1 MKNISSSLLLFGAV
15 IGRNVP
21 DSNNFYIDQ
30 ELGVVIAPS
39 AMHLKDSILSEIKST
54 TLQNSQLNNTSFYK
68 SWKKVQS
75 VTLIE
80 RLRDQILHYFTTY
93 GLMSLGLDSPE
104 YVYIPTDEFA
114 TDSPKSLKLRVIKG
128 ISRVNL
134 ITSCFKFL
142 NAKIALQQD
151 TIQNILNV
159 LSDCEYI
166 FTGNEKIAN
175 REAKSL
181 IVDLTGILPKNGE
194 ELFRYLIYSATKE
207 SLIVKNS
214 QLITNI
220 KSSRFDL
227 DVLITSETQIVEL
240 SKSFH
245 RYKPLWLAFKFN
257 KDNSKIVNRIAK
269 LAKVHHVPLAENVLG
284 SLTSKMYSHKELTNA
299 MHNASIFQILRA
311 ISATKLYLTDN
322 DNRYYKIRNGK
333 SFAKTKPSTL
343 TMEQIQQ
350 NLSSLLETVKT
361 LKKDTKIYTTP
372 FVDYAVPVSE
382 KMFSGNIPKYTKIS
396 IPYEES
402 QSLLVGVYWKNTES
416 HSDLDLSAVNVNGKI
431 GWNSRHNGG
440 GLSYSGDVTSAH
452 KGASEWLY
460 CHKLDGEYLIKLNRF
475 SAPENQ
481 QYKIIIGYGDKIN
494 SNYMI
499 DPNKILFS
507 VDCVM
512 DHRQKILGLLK
523 PNENNT
529 GVDFY
534 LIDQFFGEGI
544 VSSYK
549 EKDKIAQSA
558 ILSQSENFIRLSDIF
573 TITTK
578 KEDADVILEPN
589 ELSKDSILNLFV

>member
-15 IGRNVP
+15 IGR
-21 DSNNFYIDQ
+21 SNPISNDFYIDQ
-30 ELGVVIAPS
+30 ELGVVIAPT

-68 SWKKVQS
+68 SWTKVQS

-128 ISRVNL
+128 ISKENL
-134 ITSCFKFL
+134 NASCFKFL

-159 LSDCEYI
+159 LADCGYI

-175 REAKSL
+175 KEAKSL

-194 ELFRYLIYSATKE
+194 ELFRYLIYTATKE
-207 SLIVKNS
+207 TLVIKNS

-227 DVLITSETQIVEL
+227 NVLITSESQIVEL

-257 KDNSKIVNRIAK
+257 KNNSRIVNRIAK

-284 SLTSKMYSHKELTNA
+284 SLTSKMYSRKELTDA
-299 MHNASIFQILRA
+299 MQNASIFQILRA

-350 NLSSLLETVKT
+350 NLFTLLETVKT
-361 LKKDTKIYTTP
+361 QKKDTKIYTAP

-396 IPYEES
+396 VPYEES
-402 QSLLVGVYWKNTES
+402 QSLLVGVYWKNTQS

-452 KGASEWLY
+452 NGASEWLY
-460 CHKLDGEYLIKLNRF
+460 CHKLDGEYLIKLNRY

-499 DPNKILFS
+499 DSNKILFS

-512 DHRQKILGLLK
+512 DYRQKILGLLK

-529 GVDFY
+529 GVNFY

-578 KEDADVILEPN
+578 KENADVILEPN

>member
-1 MKNISSSLLLFGAV
+1 MKNLSSSLLLFGAV
-15 IGRNVP
+15 IGRNNP

-30 ELGVVIAPS
+30 KLGVVIAPS
-39 AMHLKDSILSEIKST
+39 AIHLKDSILREIKST
-54 TLQNSQLNNTSFYK
+54 TLQSSQLNNTSFYK
-68 SWKKVQS
+68 SWTKVQS

-93 GLMSLGLDSPE
+93 GLMSLGLDTPE
-104 YVYIPTDEFA
+104 YVYIPIDEFA

-128 ISRVNL
+128 ISKVNL

-175 REAKSL
+175 KEAKSL

-207 SLIVKNS
+207 TLIVKNS
-214 QLITNI
+214 QLISKI
-220 KSSRFDL
+220 KSSSLDL
-227 DVLITSETQIVEL
+227 DDFITSESQIVEL

-245 RYKPLWLAFKFN
+245 RYKPLWLAFKSN

-269 LAKVHHVPLAENVLG
+269 LAKIYHVPLAENVLG
-284 SLTSKMYSHKELTNA
+284 SLTSKMYSRKELTAA

-311 ISATKLYLTDN
+311 ISATKLYLTNN

-396 IPYEES
+396 IPYETS

-452 KGASEWLY
+452 NGASEWLY
-460 CHKLDGEYLIKLNRF
+460 CHKLDGEYLIKLNRY

-523 PNENNT
+523 PNGNNT

-544 VSSYK
+544 VSSYR

-573 TITTK
+573 TLVQK

-589 ELSKDSILNLFV
+589 ELSKDSILNLFI

>member
-15 IGRNVP
+15 IGRNNP
-21 DSNNFYIDQ
+21 NSNNFYIDQ

-39 AMHLKDSILSEIKST
+39 AMHLKDSILSEIKSN

-284 SLTSKMYSHKELTNA
+284 SLTSKMYSHKELTDA

-452 KGASEWLY
+452 NGASEWLY
-460 CHKLDGEYLIKLNRF
+460 CHKLDGEYLIKLNRY

-578 KEDADVILEPN
+578 KEDANIILEPN

>member
-1 MKNISSSLLLFGAV
+1 M
-15 IGRNVP
+15 
-21 DSNNFYIDQ
+21 
-30 ELGVVIAPS
+30 IAPS
-39 AMHLKDSILSEIKST
+39 AMHLKESILREIKST
-54 TLQNSQLNNTSFYK
+54 TLQSSQLNNTSFYK
-68 SWKKVQS
+68 SWTKVQS

-104 YVYIPTDEFA
+104 YVYIPIDEFA

-128 ISRVNL
+128 ISKVNL

-175 REAKSL
+175 KEAKFL

-207 SLIVKNS
+207 TLIVKNS
-214 QLITNI
+214 QLISKI
-220 KSSRFDL
+220 KSSSLDL
-227 DVLITSETQIVEL
+227 DDFIASESQNVEL

-245 RYKPLWLAFKFN
+245 RYKPLWLTFKFN
-257 KDNSKIVNRIAK
+257 KNNSKIVNRIAK
-269 LAKVHHVPLAENVLG
+269 LAKVNHVPLAENVLG
-284 SLTSKMYSHKELTNA
+284 SLTSKMYSRKELTDA
-299 MHNASIFQILRA
+299 LHNASIFQILRA

-343 TMEQIQQ
+343 TMEQIRQ

-396 IPYEES
+396 IPYETS

-452 KGASEWLY
+452 NGASEWLY
-460 CHKLDGEYLIKLNRF
+460 CHKLDGDYLIKLNRY

-523 PNENNT
+523 PNGNNT

-544 VSSYK
+544 VSSYR

-573 TITTK
+573 TVVK
-578 KEDADVILEPN
+578 NKEDADVILEPN
-589 ELSKDSILNLFV
+589 ELSKDSILNLFI

>member
-1 MKNISSSLLLFGAV
+1 MKNLSSSLLLFGAV
-15 IGRNVP
+15 IGRNNP
-21 DSNNFYIDQ
+21 DSNNFYIDR

-39 AMHLKDSILSEIKST
+39 AMHLKDSILREIKST
-54 TLQNSQLNNTSFYK
+54 TLQSSQLNNTSFYK
-68 SWKKVQS
+68 SWTKVQS

-104 YVYIPTDEFA
+104 YVYIPIDEFA

-128 ISRVNL
+128 ISKVNL

-175 REAKSL
+175 KEAKSL

-207 SLIVKNS
+207 TLIVKNS
-214 QLITNI
+214 QLISKI
-220 KSSRFDL
+220 KSSSLDL
-227 DVLITSETQIVEL
+227 DDFIASESQIVEL

-257 KDNSKIVNRIAK
+257 KNNSKIVNRIAK
-269 LAKVHHVPLAENVLG
+269 LAKVNHVPLAENVLG
-284 SLTSKMYSHKELTNA
+284 SLTSKMYSRKELTDA
-299 MHNASIFQILRA
+299 LPNASIFQILRA

-343 TMEQIQQ
+343 TMEQIRQ

-396 IPYEES
+396 IPYETS

-452 KGASEWLY
+452 NGASEWLY
-460 CHKLDGEYLIKLNRF
+460 CHKLDGDYLIKLNRY

-523 PNENNT
+523 PNGNNT

-544 VSSYK
+544 VSSYR

-573 TITTK
+573 TVVK
-578 KEDADVILEPN
+578 NKEDADVILEPN
-589 ELSKDSILNLFV
+589 ELSKDSILNLFI

>member
-39 AMHLKDSILSEIKST
+39 AMHLKDSILKEIKST
-54 TLQNSQLNNTSFYK
+54 TLKNSQLNNTSFYK

-284 SLTSKMYSHKELTNA
+284 SLTSKMYSHKELTDA

-350 NLSSLLETVKT
+350 NLSTLLETVKT

-402 QSLLVGVYWKNTES
+402 QCLLVGVYWKNTQS

-460 CHKLDGEYLIKLNRF
+460 CHKLDGEYLIKLNRY

-507 VDCVM
+507 VDCAM

>member
-93 GLMSLGLDSPE
+93 GVMSLGLDSPE

-284 SLTSKMYSHKELTNA
+284 SLTSKMYSHKELTDA

-361 LKKDTKIYTTP
+361 LKKNTKIYTTP

-460 CHKLDGEYLIKLNRF
+460 CHKLDGEYLIKLNRY

>member
-1 MKNISSSLLLFGAV
+1 
-15 IGRNVP
+15 
-21 DSNNFYIDQ
+21 
-30 ELGVVIAPS
+30 
-39 AMHLKDSILSEIKST
+39 
-54 TLQNSQLNNTSFYK
+54 
-68 SWKKVQS
+68 
-75 VTLIE
+75 
-80 RLRDQILHYFTTY
+80 
-93 GLMSLGLDSPE
+93 
-104 YVYIPTDEFA
+104 
-114 TDSPKSLKLRVIKG
+114 
-128 ISRVNL
+128 
-134 ITSCFKFL
+134 
-142 NAKIALQQD
+142 
-151 TIQNILNV
+151 
-159 LSDCEYI
+159 
-166 FTGNEKIAN
+166 
-175 REAKSL
+175 
-181 IVDLTGILPKNGE
+181 
-194 ELFRYLIYSATKE
+194 
-207 SLIVKNS
+207 
-214 QLITNI
+214 
-220 KSSRFDL
+220 
-227 DVLITSETQIVEL
+227 
-240 SKSFH
+240 
-245 RYKPLWLAFKFN
+245 
-257 KDNSKIVNRIAK
+257 
-269 LAKVHHVPLAENVLG
+269 
-284 SLTSKMYSHKELTNA
+284 
-299 MHNASIFQILRA
+299 
-311 ISATKLYLTDN
+311 LTDN

-343 TMEQIQQ
+343 TMEQIRQ

-396 IPYEES
+396 IPYETS

-452 KGASEWLY
+452 NGASEWLY
-460 CHKLDGEYLIKLNRF
+460 CHKLDGDYLIKLNRY

-523 PNENNT
+523 PNGNNT

-544 VSSYK
+544 VSSYR

-573 TITTK
+573 TVVK
-578 KEDADVILEPN
+578 NKEDADVILEPN
-589 ELSKDSILNLFV
+589 ELSKDSILNLFI